1 MQRRV
6 AVLRVPAATAA
17 GAGAEAPRATSLATG
32 RNKGVNEMYV
42 CAFGREEV
50 AGMCLHTKDAFIP
63 PLYDKH
69 ISTRETLFVAL
80 YSRPCGSQTPD
91 HIAFTDGFNK
101 KVVLFPDAEV
111 VGRVRRAYLSR
122 IFNSSERADCVDDRN
137 RRNKNNDDD
146 DGELVA
152 NPS

>member
-1 MQRRV
+1 MKC
-6 AVLRVPAATAA
+6 TF
-17 GAGAEAPRATSLATG
+17 APLG
-32 RNKGVNEMYV
+32 GKKWQG
-42 CAFGREEV
+42 CAFIRN
-50 AGMCLHTKDAFIP
+50 DAFNP